1 MSGKPTEEK
10 TKNSEAIFLGDF
22 WFNIKSSTLF
32 AMDRRPIP
40 LRHQSALVLTE
51 LAKTPGE
58 TVSKD
63 RLVSAVWGATF
74 VTDDSLVQC
83 IKDIRKAISDDDRKI
98 IRTVPRMGYRL
109 DANQPAALPA
119 NLTPSVLVEKI
130 QCTGNSQVALDF
142 AEDFED
148 KLILVLAPRTGVRIF
163 TKASSQL
170 PADYIVQGRVSVSGD
185 RVNLLLSLSEVQ
197 SRGVFYAE
205 SFKIN
210 IFGIDQLA
218 EDVARKISS
227 VLRISVITHDGEK
240 YANIADERLDF
251 QQLMAKAHYFY
262 SRITV
267 PDTAVG
273 RATTQV
279 AVKISPDNPKALALL
294 AHSAT
299 QMHPLVKIDTSES
312 ETDWAMSLADKAI
325 SLGPSSGFAF
335 RTRANLR
342 LWLLGDHKGC
352 RADCARAL
360 AINPNFYL
368 THLTLA
374 TSEILTGAYAAG
386 IDRIDS
392 FVCLTT
398 IDQQYPYFQS
408 LVGLAWL
415 LAGDDGASI
424 IFAREAHER
433 SPRTSWH
440 AMVYAAAAADDP
452 SITKT
457 EEFREMINGLELP
470 LRHFR
475 SIPFADINSVEIL
488 EARLKAVGVAE

>member
-1 MSGKPTEEK
+1 MSGKQTEEK
-10 TKNSEAIFLGDF
+10 TKSSEVIFLGSF
-22 WFNIKSSTLF
+22 WFNIKSLTLF
-32 AMDRRPIP
+32 SIDKRPIP
-40 LRHQSALVLTE
+40 LRRQSALVLTE

-98 IRTVPRMGYRL
+98 IQTVPGVGYCL
-109 DANQPAALPA
+109 DANQPDALPA
-119 NLTPSVLVEKI
+119 NLPPSVLIKKI
-130 QCTGNSQVALDF
+130 QCTGNSQVALGF
-142 AEDFED
+142 AKDFED
-148 KLILVLAPRTGVRIF
+148 KLVLVMAPRTSVRIF
-163 TKASSQL
+163 TKASSQF

-185 RVNLLLSLSEVQ
+185 RVNLFLTLSEIQ

-205 SFKIN
+205 SFKID
-210 IFGIDQLA
+210 IFEIDQLA

-227 VLRISVITHDGEK
+227 VLRISVITHGGEK

-267 PDTAVG
+267 SDTAVG
-273 RATTQV
+273 RATSQV

-299 QMHPLVKIDTSES
+299 QMHPLVKLDTSEN
-312 ETDWAMSLADKAI
+312 ETEWAMLLADKAI
-325 SLGPSSGFAF
+325 ALGPSSSFAF

-342 LWLLGDHKGC
+342 LWLLGDHEGC
-352 RADCARAL
+352 RADCDRAL

-386 IDRIDS
+386 MDRIDA

-408 LVGLAWL
+408 LVGLACM
-415 LAGDDGASI
+415 LAGDVGASI
-424 IFAREAHER
+424 TFALEAHER

-470 LRHFR
+470 LSHFR
-475 SIPFADINSVEIL
+475 SMPFADINSVEFL

>member
-1 MSGKPTEEK
+1 MSGKQTEEK
-10 TKNSEAIFLGDF
+10 TKNSEIVFLGGF
-22 WFNIKSSTLF
+22 LFNTNSVTLF
-32 AMDRRPIP
+32 SIDQQPIP
-40 LRHQSALVLTE
+40 LRHQSALVLKE

-63 RLVSAVWGATF
+63 KLVSAVWGGTF

-83 IKDIRKAISDDDRKI
+83 IKDIRKAISDDERKI
-98 IRTVPRMGYRL
+98 IRTVSGMGYRL
-109 DANQPAALPA
+109 DTNQPAALPA
-119 NLTPSVLVEKI
+119 NLIPSVLVEKI
-130 QCTGNSQVALDF
+130 QCTGNSQVALNF

-148 KLILVLAPRTGVRIF
+148 KIILVMAPRTSVRIF
-163 TKASSQL
+163 TKASSHML
-170 PADYIVQGRVSVSGD
+170 ADYIVQGRVSVSGD
-185 RVNLLLSLSEVQ
+185 RINLFLTLSEVQ
-197 SRGVFYAE
+197 SRGIFYAE

-210 IFGIDQLA
+210 VSGVDQLA
-218 EDVARKISS
+218 EDVARKISG
-227 VLRISVITHDGEK
+227 VLRISVITHSGEK
-240 YANIADERLDF
+240 YANISDERLDF

-267 PDTAVG
+267 PDTVVG
-273 RATTQV
+273 RATSQV
-279 AVKISPDNPKALALL
+279 AVKISPDNPKAIALL
-294 AHSAT
+294 AHSVT
-299 QMHPLVKIDTSES
+299 QMHPLVKIDTSER
-312 ETDWAMSLADKAI
+312 EAEWAMSLADKAI
-325 SLGPSSGFAF
+325 ELGPSSSFAF

-342 LWLLGDHKGC
+342 LWLLGDHRGC
-352 RADCARAL
+352 RADCDRAL

-386 IDRIDS
+386 IDRINS
-392 FVCLTT
+392 YVCLTT

-408 LVGLAWL
+408 LVGLAWM
-415 LAGDDGASI
+415 LAGDDGASLT
-424 IFAREAHER
+424 FAREAHER

-470 LRHFR
+470 LSHFR
-475 SIPFADINSVEIL
+475 SIPFADMDNVDFL
-488 EARLKAVGVAE
+488 ETRLKMVGVAE